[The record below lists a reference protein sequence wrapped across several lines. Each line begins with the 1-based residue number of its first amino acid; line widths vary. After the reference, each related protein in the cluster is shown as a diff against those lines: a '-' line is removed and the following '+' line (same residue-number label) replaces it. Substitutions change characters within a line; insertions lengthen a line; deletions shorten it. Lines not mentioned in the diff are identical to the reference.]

1 MLQGLLTGLIVTATW
16 LSTQLAVASANG
28 GDSFALQDKNG
39 ICLFSE
45 EVTKYAA
52 YVMTKLRNHETAV
65 QQAYATEQKLSIY
78 FQQHETDIGRKT
90 GPILAAH
97 TEKKPVDL
105 ATIKQI
111 GAKAANAIAT
121 INHLAGRLT
130 ETMEL
135 LASIHRESGADSNE
149 GCLTQADAKVHLGRS
164 TLAKCGATHVTATTD
179 ATEELTTLTPT
190 GFPKL
195 RTARGSTKVAGAT
208 AQCRL
213 LQTDA
218 TDGPI
223 RGQITSN
230 DMTLAAG
237 YVKLNDNGADYTLV
251 NLQNLKADNA
261 ASAPKA
267 YKQAYLAFTAFKQA
281 TENLQT
287 SYVPLTAD
295 DVTSSTQAIHTYKLL
310 VKQMTEEEIAKA
322 TAETNQTIVQEMKAL
337 YGEGA
342 AFTNNRLNKAADN
355 EVDPISYGGS
365 GTAKTSLK
373 SETDAGHLRKIR
385 VYYTMQRS
393 AATAAAVASVQEQ
406 VDKLKKGNKAAA
418 KVTETDKTCEKKG
431 AGDKRT
437 SPCTLV
443 GESDSKKCKLDTEA
457 AKQAKQ
463 SEDNDGNKEDKC
475 SDKKKQKDCTESCK
489 WNAKE

>member
-1 MLQGLLTGLIVTATW
+1 MPKGLLTGLIVTATW
-16 LSTQLAVASANG
+16 LSTQPAVVSANG
-28 GDSFALQDKNG
+28 GNSFALEDKNA

-52 YVMTKLRNHETAV
+52 YVMTKLRNHETAMH
-65 QQAYATEQKLSIY
+65 QAYATEQKLAIY
-78 FQQHETDIGRKT
+78 FQQLDTDIGRKMD
-90 GPILAAH
+90 PILAAH
-97 TEKKPVDL
+97 TEKKPFDL

-111 GAKAANAIAT
+111 GAKAADAIAT

-149 GCLTQADAKVHLGRS
+149 GCLTQANGKVHLGRS
-164 TLAKCGATHVTATTD
+164 TLTKCGATHVSAEAD
-179 ATEELTTLTPT
+179 KAEEMKTLTED
-190 GFPKL
+190 GFTNLPKI
-195 RTARGSTKVAGAT
+195 RGATKVAGAT

-237 YVKLNDNGADYTLV
+237 YVKLNDNSANYTLAD
-251 NLQNLKADNA
+251 LKSLKADSA
-261 ASAPKA
+261 AKAPEA
-267 YKQAYLAFTAFKQA
+267 FKQAYLAFTAFKA
-281 TENLQT
+281 AVGNLQT
-287 SYVPLTAD
+287 AYTPLTAT
-295 DVTSSTQAIHTYKLL
+295 DVTSSAQAIHTYKLL

-322 TAETNQTIVQEMKAL
+322 SAETNNTIVQEMKAL

-342 AFTNNRLNKAADN
+342 AFTNNWLNKAADN

-365 GTAKTSLK
+365 GTSKTSLK
-373 SETDAGHLRKIR
+373 SETDAERLRKIR

-393 AATAAAVASVQEQ
+393 AAAAAAIASVQAE
-406 VDKLKKGNKAAA
+406 VDRLKKGNKAAA
-418 KVTETDKTCEKKG
+418 KVTETDDTCEKKG
-431 AGDKRT
+431 PGDKCT
-437 SPCTLV
+437 PPCKIY
-443 GESDSKKCKLDTEA
+443 GEGEA
-457 AKQAKQ
+457 AK
-463 SEDNDGNKEDKC
+463 
-475 SDKKKQKDCTESCK
+475 
-489 WNAKE
+489 